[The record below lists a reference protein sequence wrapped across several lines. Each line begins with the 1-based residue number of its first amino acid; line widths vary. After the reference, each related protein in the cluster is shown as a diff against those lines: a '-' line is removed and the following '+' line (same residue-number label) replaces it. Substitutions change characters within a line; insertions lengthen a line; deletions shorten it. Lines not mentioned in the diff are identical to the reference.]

1 MAQLSPQ
8 PHNILLRNP
17 PGPSHLTGQDLT
29 GSRPPVDGLST
40 HCFLPEVIRDLF
52 WRFSSRIVMPA
63 LRERLSSEILR
74 NFFEAVKRRNANLQS
89 MSLKNDQAVKVLL
102 SYEYRQGSYR
112 EAEIILS
119 DAAYNAK
126 KHGRKEILTQDVK
139 EAMEM
144 NKKILKIS
152 NEGLSPR
159 EMFANVLIEAR
170 KPPENIKLK
179 EVFDYAD
186 KIKASI
192 IETKIKSE
200 MQRTGKDLKSI
211 CKSEGIEYHNF
222 RKKVVNIIGKNI
234 KELVY

>member
-1 MAQLSPQ
+1 
-8 PHNILLRNP
+8 
-17 PGPSHLTGQDLT
+17 
-29 GSRPPVDGLST
+29 
-40 HCFLPEVIRDLF
+40 
-52 WRFSSRIVMPA
+52 
-63 LRERLSSEILR
+63 
-74 NFFEAVKRRNANLQS
+74 
-89 MSLKNDQAVKVLL
+89 
-102 SYEYRQGSYR
+102 
-112 EAEIILS
+112 
-119 DAAYNAK
+119 
-126 KHGRKEILTQDVK
+126 
-139 EAMEM
+139 M

-222 RKKVVNIIGKNI
+222 RKKVVNIIEKKI
-234 KELVY
+234 KELAY